1 LNDLK
6 YVCSNCNHTTKLD
19 ESYPRC
25 PICNEPLNVEYIE
38 KGKINKNSKPS
49 DPFWVRYKDF
59 YPYLT
64 KDYGISLGEGFTPL
78 VKIDY
83 LRNKL
88 NLANVFVKNETQNP
102 TWSFKDRGSVI
113 GVINALRL
121 GYSQIG
127 TVSTGNMAASVAAY
141 GAKANLKTT
150 ILVKED
156 MAKEKLNPIAI
167 YGPKVLQVKGD
178 YAKLYDKSLKIGK
191 EKDIAF
197 INSDVPMRVEGS
209 KSIAF
214 EICEQLEFDTPDYVI
229 VPTSAGGNF
238 RGIVKGF
245 IEFKNAGLIT
255 KLPTF
260 ICVQSAGA
268 APIATAYIKGE
279 KKISHFGKT
288 DTISPAIGNPNPPSG
303 NEVLRLLER
312 YNGLALTVNND
323 QIKDAHLELA
333 HYGIFTQ
340 PAGAVPLA
348 AVYKLMNEG
357 IIKENQTV
365 VMIATG
371 SGLKDTK
378 AFNYHNLTS
387 SFVSLDDL
395 DQVL

>member
-1 LNDLK
+1 LNEIK

-25 PICNEPLNVEYIE
+25 PICNEPLNVGYIKE
-38 KGKINKNSKPS
+38 GRIYKNTKPS

-59 YPYLT
+59 YPYVT
-64 KDYGISLGEGFTPL
+64 NDYGISLGEGSTPL
-78 VKIDY
+78 VK
-83 LRNKL
+83 LNQLSNKL
-88 NLANVFVKNETQNP
+88 NLENVFVKNETQNP

-113 GVINALRL
+113 GIINALRM
-121 GYSQIG
+121 GYSKIG

-141 GAKANLKTT
+141 GAKANLETT

-178 YAKLYDKSLKIGK
+178 YAKLYNKSLEIGK
-191 EKDIAF
+191 EKQIAF

-209 KSIAF
+209 KSIAY
-214 EICEQLEFDTPDYVI
+214 EICEQLELNVPDFVI

-245 IEFKNAGLIT
+245 VEFRNAGIINT
-255 KLPTF
+255 LPTF

-268 APIATAYIKGE
+268 APIATAFMEGKE
-279 KKISHFGKT
+279 KISHFGKT

-303 NEVLRLLER
+303 NEVLRLLKR
-312 YNGLALTVNND
+312 FNGLALTVSNEE
-323 QIKDAHLELA
+323 IKKAHLELA

-348 AVYKLMNEG
+348 ALYKLRENQT
-357 IIKENQTV
+357 IKENQTV
-365 VMIATG
+365 ILIATG
-371 SGLKDTK
+371 GGLKDTK
-378 AFNYHNLTS
+378 AFNYHNLKS
-387 SFVSLDDL
+387 SFVSLEEL